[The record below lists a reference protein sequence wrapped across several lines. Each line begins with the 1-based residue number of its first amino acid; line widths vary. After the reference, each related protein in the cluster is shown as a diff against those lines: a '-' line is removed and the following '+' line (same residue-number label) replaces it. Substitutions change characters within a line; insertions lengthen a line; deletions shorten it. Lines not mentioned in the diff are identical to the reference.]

1 MAIWQHLP
9 RGSEVRKA
17 NNFSKGLD
25 TENSPFFVDENSLID
40 GYGFDFDN
48 YPALKVRSGRTNY
61 GSSGGAKTNLL
72 TRYGN
77 KHLVRSVGTKLQ
89 YNSSGTTWSDISGS
103 YANIEWSAANFD
115 VNGAALLLLNLTN
128 GGYYWNGSSI
138 TAISQMPKGKYITT
152 DNLRAYVAGKAG
164 EEDYV
169 YYSKFQD
176 ALNWTAPEN
185 SGVVQY
191 YTSSGGPI
199 TGLYAYNGG
208 VWVFKK
214 DSYAIIYHTGS
225 ADLAYRLVPM
235 PGNIGCVS
243 SKTLVEA
250 GPYLMWLGMDDVYV
264 GAGDSARGV
273 GSPIKKYLDQINMS
287 AIENSFAFSVSNRY
301 YLCIPT
307 GSSTYANT
315 CLVYSYEHRQWLPYS
330 SDLPNMNWAVSLNGV
345 AYTGDSLGQ
354 TYKMND
360 GTTDSGQPIPWKVQ
374 SRPFDDGIKEAEKE
388 LWEMHMLGMFPSG
401 STLNVD
407 ISPRDDG
414 TEWYNIDYDPI
425 GTSGNTQ
432 NKNLIVPLDTVP
444 LCNYYSYRLTG
455 TGPVTIQ
462 EIQRYSRIQPV
473 QY

>member
-1 MAIWQHLP
+1 MAIWKSLP
-9 RGSEVRKA
+9 RGSELRRA

-25 TENSPFFVDENSLID
+25 TEHSPFFVDENTMID

-48 YPALKVRSGRTNY
+48 YPALQVRKGRTNY

-77 KHLVRSVGTKLQ
+77 KHMVRAVGTKLQ
-89 YNSSGTTWSDISGS
+89 YNSTGTTWTDISGS

-115 VNGAALLLLNLTN
+115 VKGAALLLLNPTN

-152 DNLRAYVAGKAG
+152 DNLRAYVAGKSG

-176 ALNWTAPEN
+176 ALDWTAAEN
-185 SGVVQY
+185 SGTVQY
-191 YTSSGGPI
+191 YTPSGGPI
-199 TGLYAYNGG
+199 TGLYSYNGG
-208 VWVFKK
+208 IWVFKK

-235 PGNIGCVS
+235 PGSIGCVA

-273 GSPIKKYLDQINMS
+273 GSPIKKYIDQINKS
-287 AIENSFAFSVSNRY
+287 AVENSFAFTVNNRY

-307 GSSTYANT
+307 GSNTYPDT
-315 CLVYSYEHRQWLPYS
+315 CLVYSYEQRQWLPYS
-330 SDLPNMNWAVSLNGV
+330 TSIPSMNWAVSLDGV
-345 AYTGDSLGQ
+345 AYTGDSSGQ

-360 GTTDSGQPIPWKVQ
+360 GTTDSGQAIPWKVQ

-388 LWEMHMLGMFPSG
+388 LWEMHMLGLFPSG
-401 STLNVD
+401 STLKVEV
-407 ISPRDDG
+407 SPRDDG

-425 GTSGNTQ
+425 GNSGNTQ

-455 TGPVTIQ
+455 TGPAMIQ
-462 EIQRYSRIQPV
+462 EIQRYSRIQPT